1 MQIDKLNEYICGL
14 NKPQHD
20 AVVTTEGPVLVIAG
34 AGSGKTRV
42 LTMRIAYLLAQGVK
56 PYNILA
62 LTFTNKAAREMK
74 ERIAGIV
81 GRELSHQLW
90 MGTFHSIFARILRI
104 EASTLGITQDFTIYD
119 AQDTKT
125 LVSNI
130 IKDLGLDDK
139 KYKAKDV
146 CSQISSAKNDLVL
159 PDGFQCSAAQP
170 RMAEVYRRY
179 MDECHRS
186 NALDFDDILL
196 YTNNLISQNPP
207 LLEKYQERFKYI
219 LVDEYQDTNR
229 SQYAILNR
237 LAQAHR
243 NICVVGDD
251 AQSIYSFRGA
261 RIENILSFQK
271 DYPGSKLFKLEQ
283 NYRSTQNIVGLANK
297 LIAKNECQI
306 PKNVFST
313 GDVGDRVAV
322 WPCQSDRTE
331 AARVVGEIS
340 MRIRAEKM
348 HPNDFAILY
357 RTNSQSRVIEEEM
370 RRSGL
375 PYKIYGGLAFYQR
388 KEVKDVLAYLRLTVN
403 HNDTEALRRIINL
416 PKRQIGQ
423 TSVDKAHAYSRAH
436 DMTLW
441 DVLSDPRHLG
451 QIGVNGPTQQRITR
465 FVGMIDLLAI
475 QAANI
480 DAYKLAVEMLT
491 QSGLLQM
498 LNDEKEDAEGKER
511 FANVQELLN
520 GIRDFV
526 DDQEESG
533 EPTDINAYL
542 QQVSLI
548 TDMDDEDDAERVV
561 MMTIHSSKGLEF
573 DTVFVVGVEDE
584 IFPAQQ
590 STYDIASLQEE
601 RRLLYVAI
609 TRAKR
614 TCVISYALSRY
625 RNGRLENNRPS
636 RFIND
641 LDPRFC
647 DKPDSDKSGSK
658 SGSESGGGFGGFR
671 FGGRGFQSGASS
683 HSAPQ
688 PKTSGLN
695 SFQRG
700 TAVPGAGIVRTSAG
714 ASGGSVLRPLSV
726 RPADQPEV
734 ELQQTPDGKYKVGMR
749 IEHEKF
755 GCGTIML
762 VVQMSEGEYKL
773 KILFDTPRT
782 ERTLL
787 LKFARIRVI
796 G

>member
-1 MQIDKLNEYICGL
+1 M
-14 NKPQHD
+14 
-20 AVVTTEGPVLVIAG
+20 
-34 AGSGKTRV
+34 
-42 LTMRIAYLLAQGVK
+42 
-56 PYNILA
+56 
-62 LTFTNKAAREMK
+62 
-74 ERIAGIV
+74 
-81 GRELSHQLW
+81 
-90 MGTFHSIFARILRI
+90 
-104 EASTLGITQDFTIYD
+104 
-119 AQDTKT
+119 
-125 LVSNI
+125 
-130 IKDLGLDDK
+130 
-139 KYKAKDV
+139 
-146 CSQISSAKNDLVL
+146 
-159 PDGFQCSAAQP
+159 
-170 RMAEVYRRY
+170 
-179 MDECHRS
+179 
-186 NALDFDDILL
+186 
-196 YTNNLISQNPP
+196 
-207 LLEKYQERFKYI
+207 
-219 LVDEYQDTNR
+219 VDEYQDTNR

-237 LAQAHR
+237 LAQAHK

-348 HPNDFAILY
+348 SPNDFAILY

-403 HNDTEALRRIINL
+403 HNDTEALRRVINL

-423 TSVDKAHAYSRAH
+423 TSVDKAHSYARAH

-451 QIGVNGPTQQRITR
+451 LIGVNGPTQQRITR

-475 QAANI
+475 QSTNI
-480 DAYKLAVEMLT
+480 DAYRLAVEMLT

-548 TDMDDEDDAERVV
+548 TDMDDDDDSERVV

-573 DTVFVVGVEDE
+573 DTVFIVGVEDE

-590 STYDIASLQEE
+590 STFDLSSLQEE

-641 LDPRFC
+641 LDPRYC
-647 DKPDSDKSGSK
+647 DKPDADKSRPDS
-658 SGSESGGGFGGFR
+658 SSGFGGFR
-671 FGGRGFQSGASS
+671 FGGRGFQSGAGSRNVS
-683 HSAPQ
+683 QQSG
-688 PKTSGLN
+688 GLN
-695 SFQRG
+695 PFQRG
-700 TAVPGAGIVRTSAG
+700 QAVRDAGIVRTPSPTTRN
-714 ASGGSVLRPLSV
+714 SGSVLKPLSV

-734 ELQQTPDGKYKVGMR
+734 ELQQTADGKYKVGMR

-755 GCGTIML
+755 GRGTIML

-773 KILFDTPRT
+773 KILFDAPRT

-796 G
+796 D